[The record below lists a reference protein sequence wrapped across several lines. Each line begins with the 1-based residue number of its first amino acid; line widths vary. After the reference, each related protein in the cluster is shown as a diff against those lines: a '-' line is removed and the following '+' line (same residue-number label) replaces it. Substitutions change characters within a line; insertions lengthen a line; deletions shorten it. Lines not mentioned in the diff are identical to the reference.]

1 MSSCSLE
8 RSAVGCCGDGCG
20 HRGVSSILERLAI
33 SPSHRDLPSMSWR
46 RYRVKTPMPA
56 GYLEEVPGIL
66 GKWTGAGPQDVA
78 VG

>member
-20 HRGVSSILERLAI
+20 HHGVSSILERLAI
-33 SPSHRDLPSMSWR
+33 SPSHMSWR
-46 RYRVKTPMPA
+46 RYRVKTTMPV
-56 GYLEEVPGIL
+56 GYQEEVARIL
-66 GKWTGAGPQDVA
+66 GKWRGAGPQDVA